1 MLREQYVGRLAELW
15 AGWWM
20 RRAGLTGWGRA
31 ATRIAAWAPLPYPQY
46 YDNQLLALM
55 SPFGYIAP
63 TAEVRH
69 RDLHLGSHIF
79 IGNGADLIQH
89 PDGGALNLG
98 DRVCIERCSHL
109 VTANG
114 GSITIGHFTSIGAHC
129 ELMAYL
135 ANIRIGDHV
144 MIGSNCRFY
153 PYDHGTSPGI
163 PMQQQLLVTKGDIV
177 IEDDVWVGT
186 GAILLSGVHI
196 GRGAVVA
203 AGTVVTKNVAP
214 GLIVGGNP
222 ARIIKCR
229 DESLSTSPLHKDIF
243 VDIEHDALMVRNSDG
258 TIRFWNKGAENLY
271 GWEYRETIG
280 KRSHNLLQTIFPVP
294 LHHIERD
301 SSIKAIGKDPW
312 FMFVATDPGLSCGA
326 DGNCNLTRRTS
337 PPR

>member
-1 MLREQYVGRLAELW
+1 MLRDQYVGHLAELW

-20 RRAGLTGWGRA
+20 RRAGLTRWGRT
-31 ATRIAAWAPLPYPQY
+31 ATRIATWAPLPYPQY

-144 MIGSNCRFY
+144 MIASNCRFY

-196 GRGAVVA
+196 GRGAVIA

-214 GLIVGGNP
+214 GLIVEETRRESSSAGMNPCQPLPCTRIFLSTLSTMPSWCATPTAPLGFGTRARRISMGGN
-222 ARIIKCR
+222 
-229 DESLSTSPLHKDIF
+229 T
-243 VDIEHDALMVRNSDG
+243 
-258 TIRFWNKGAENLY
+258 
-271 GWEYRETIG
+271 G
-280 KRSHNLLQTIFPVP
+280 KRSENDRIISFRPSSQCPYSTSRENL
-294 LHHIERD
+294 R
-301 SSIKAIGKDPW
+301 IKAIGKAPW